1 MIKAILFDMD
11 GTLVDSENY
20 YTRNSFDWLKQYKKD
35 SNIKDVYKIVG
46 LNMTDTYKTMAKLA
60 NIGFEKCKVSY
71 DSYFLSHPINYN
83 DYLFSDVKDTLKILK
98 DRGYKLA
105 LCTVSEKYMLD
116 NFLSQCNFENYFDCL
131 LSNADIKKTKP
142 SPEIYLKALESLNL
156 KNDEAI
162 VIEDSYNGILA
173 GKRSNMSVCARDS
186 SRYHI
191 DQSKADF
198 IFKDMHEILDLKV
211 LL

>member
-11 GTLVDSENY
+11 GTLTDSEKY
-20 YTRNSFDWLKQYKKD
+20 YIEGTFEFVNNYKKVPIED
-35 SNIKDVYKIVG
+35 IYPIVG
-46 LNMTDTYKTMAKLA
+46 LDMNGVYIFLSNLL
-60 NIGFEKCKVSY
+60 NISY
-71 DSYFLSHPINYN
+71 DSAKHLNTDYFKNHPINYN